1 MNENYNKLLK
11 EIKRYLNKNEILLVE
26 KAYLYAK
33 EKHTGQFRK
42 TGEEYINHP
51 LEVSLILTEIKA
63 DCDTICAALLHDT
76 IEDTNATK
84 EEIEKIFNPTI
95 AKLVSDVTK
104 INSINVSTES
114 EYLSSYYK
122 KIIVGMSE
130 DVRVIIIKL
139 ADRLHNLR
147 KIYVLPEAK
156 QKAKAKET
164 LEILTPIAHHLGMY
178 KIKSEL
184 EDLSLRYLK
193 PDAYFDIVEK
203 LNNTKIERE
212 EYINKMMKEV
222 SLLLKQNKIKHEIK
236 GRVKSI
242 YSIYKKLDKGRSFSD
257 IYDVLAIRIL
267 VEKEQ
272 ECYLALGL
280 IHSKYKPLAKRFKDY
295 IAMPKT
301 NLYQTLHTTVFGLAG
316 NLFEIQIRTYD
327 MDEIA
332 ENGIASHWAYKE
344 RKNASAEMQNV
355 TEKKLQFYKSI
366 IELNNE
372 KVSAEDFINSVK
384 DEVLNNNIY
393 VYTPKGDV
401 IELPV
406 DSTPIDF
413 AYKVHSEIGDKMIGA
428 VVNNSIVPISHKLKN
443 GDIIKITTNKNSIG
457 PSREWINIAK
467 TTQAKS
473 KIKSF
478 FNKNNKDLYIT
489 EGQELLEKELKRN
502 KITLNKFYEKENIN
516 KILDVI
522 KVNNLEELYYNI
534 RTNKISVQTIIKDKK
549 QEKKEETSIIKN
561 IISPK
566 IKKENDII
574 VDNIRNIKTN
584 IASCCLPIPGDELI
598 GYITKNNGISIHRIN
613 CINILEKNEK
623 SIPCQW
629 KENTEKKYLS
639 ELLVYTKNQE
649 NITSD
654 LVNVAVSCN
663 IIIDSFNT
671 ISKEKMN
678 TYALKIYVK
687 DLNNLE
693 TYIKNLY
700 KIKHVSKIERTM
712 K

>member
-1 MNENYNKLLK
+1 MNENYNKLLNRAK
-11 EIKRYLNKNEILLVE
+11 KYLNNKELLQLE

-33 EKHTGQFRK
+33 EKHDGQYRK
-42 TGEEYINHP
+42 TGEAFINHP
-51 LEVSLILTEIKA
+51 LEVALILTEIKA
-63 DCDTICAALLHDT
+63 DCDTLCAGLLHDT

-84 EEIEKIFNPTI
+84 EEIESIFNSTV

-104 INSINVSTES
+104 INNINVSTES

-139 ADRLHNLR
+139 ADRLHNMR
-147 KIYVLPEAK
+147 KLYVLTKEK
-156 QKAKAKET
+156 QKLKAKET
-164 LEILTPIAHHLGMY
+164 LEILTPIAHRLGMY

-193 PDAYFDIVEK
+193 PDVYFQIVEK
-203 LNNTKIERE
+203 LNNTKLERE
-212 EYINKMMKEV
+212 DYINKMMDEV
-222 SLLLKQNKIKHEIK
+222 SSLLKQNKIKHEIK

-344 RKNASAEMQNV
+344 KKNASLEMQNI
-355 TEKKLQFYKSI
+355 TEQKLQFYKSI

-372 KVSAEDFINSVK
+372 KLSTEDFVNSVK
-384 DEVLNNNIY
+384 DEILNNNIY

-401 IELPV
+401 IELPKG
-406 DSTPIDF
+406 STLIDF
-413 AYKVHSEIGDKMIGA
+413 AYRVHSQIGDKMVGA
-428 VVNNSIVPISHKLKN
+428 VVNNAIVPLSQELKS
-443 GDIIKITTNKNSIG
+443 GDIIKIVTNNNSSG
-457 PSREWINIAK
+457 PSREWLNIAK

-478 FNKNNKDLYIT
+478 FNKNNKDFYIE
-489 EGQELLEKELKRN
+489 EGQNLLEKELKRK
-502 KITLNKFYEKENIN
+502 KIVLSGFYDKENIN
-516 KILDVI
+516 KVLEELKLKSLD
-522 KVNNLEELYYNI
+522 ELYYNI
-534 RTNKISVQTIIKDKK
+534 GNNKISVS
-549 QEKKEETSIIKN
+549 SIIKEKDKGKDEN
-561 IISPK
+561 IIKK
-566 IKKENDII
+566 IIPSKTKVEKDII
-574 VDNIRNIKTN
+574 VDKIKNIKTN
-584 IASCCLPIPGDELI
+584 VASCCMPVPGDEI
-598 GYITKNNGISIHRIN
+598 VGYITKTNGISIHRKN
-613 CINILEKNEK
+613 CINILEKDERFISCVWNN
-623 SIPCQW
+623 
-629 KENTEKKYLS
+629 NTEKKYLS
-639 ELLVYTKNQE
+639 ELLIETKNSD
-649 NITSD
+649 NITANI
-654 LVNVAVSCN
+654 VNAAAN
-663 IIIDSFNT
+663 INVIIDSFNT
-671 ISKEKMN
+671 INKDKTN
-678 TYALKIYVK
+678 VYVIRIYVK
-687 DLNNLE
+687 NLE
-693 TYIKNLY
+693 DLELYIKNLY
-700 KIKHVSKIERTM
+700 KIGTISNIERII

>member
-11 EIKRYLNKNEILLVE
+11 EVRKYLSKNDILLIE
-26 KAYLYAK
+26 KAYKFAE
-33 EKHTGQFRK
+33 EKHKGQFRK
-42 TGEEYINHP
+42 TGEEFINHP
-51 LEVSLILTEIKA
+51 LEVALILTEIKA

-84 EEIEKIFNPTI
+84 EEIDDLFNPVI

-114 EYLSSYYK
+114 EYMSSYYK

-147 KIYVLPEAK
+147 KIYVLPEEK
-156 QKAKAKET
+156 QKIKAKET
-164 LEILTPIAHHLGMY
+164 LEILTPIAHRLGMY

-193 PDAYFDIVEK
+193 PDVYFDIVEK

-212 EYINKMMKEV
+212 EYINKMMNEV

-242 YSIYKKLDKGRSFSD
+242 YSIYKKLDKGKSFSD

-344 RKNASAEMQNV
+344 RKNAANEMQNV

-372 KVSAEDFINSVK
+372 KISAEDFVNSVK

-401 IELPV
+401 IELPKG
-406 DSTPIDF
+406 STPIDF
-413 AYKVHSEIGDKMIGA
+413 AYRVHSEVGDKMVGA
-428 VVNNSIVPISHKLKN
+428 VVNNSIVPLSYELKS
-443 GDIIKITTNKNSIG
+443 GDIIKITTNKNSLG

-473 KIKSF
+473 KIKNF
-478 FNKNNKDLYIT
+478 FNKNNKELYIE
-489 EGQELLEKELKRN
+489 EGQDILEKELKRN
-502 KITLNKFYEKENIN
+502 KIVLSSFYEKDNIN
-516 KILDVI
+516 KILEEF
-522 KVNNLEELYYNI
+522 KLNNIEELFYNI
-534 RTNKISVQTIIKDKK
+534 RTNKITLGSIVKPKKEDEK
-549 QEKKEETSIIKN
+549 QENNIIKN

-584 IASCCLPIPGDELI
+584 IASCCLPVPGDEI
-598 GYITKNNGISIHRIN
+598 VGYITKNNGISVHRIN
-613 CINILEKNEK
+613 CINILEKDEK
-623 SIPCQW
+623 SIPCKW

-639 ELLVYTKNQE
+639 ELLIYTKNQE
-649 NITSD
+649 NITTN
-654 LVNVAVSCN
+654 LVNIAVSCN
-663 IIIDSFNT
+663 VIIDSFNT

-678 TYALKIYVK
+678 TYVLKVYVK
-687 DLNNLE
+687 NLNDLDN
-693 TYIKNLY
+693 YIKNLY
-700 KIKHVSKIERTM
+700 KVKYISNIERVI